1 MASLSIAIKEGEPKP
16 SVKLV
21 WQILLGEANIVIMS
35 DFAIIV
41 ICISSIVIAYF
52 VFNIIKSGRHANMK
66 ANIKDGTIEFGNDKI
81 STEKNIDKQNKIVS
95 NAFESPKELQT
106 LTNKNNDEIVNYYN
120 NNFKYDDKITSLTV
134 YKEYSNIISQST
146 LEVQSRIV
154 SYIARNHILNKNKSE
169 FESYLKE
176 KRIEIIDIY
185 NVALFNS
192 SIESIKKLQLE
203 NICNFYYMII
213 LDNIK
218 DTYKSIYDNH
228 KEQALKRKEFLKNLK
243 NIKPQDRLKSY
254 DVFIHNNFTET
265 AIRDSEIVLDNL
277 KHLQK
282 FLLGIFHDNL
292 KYNGVR

>member
-1 MASLSIAIKEGEPKP
+1 
-16 SVKLV
+16 
-21 WQILLGEANIVIMS
+21 MS

-66 ANIKDGTIEFGNDKI
+66 ADVKNGTIEFGNNTDN
-81 STEKNIDKQNKIVS
+81 EKNKEKIKEEKYIQKQNNIIN
-95 NAFESPKELQT
+95 NAFESPKELPT
-106 LTNKNNDEIVNYYN
+106 LTNKNNDDIINYYN
-120 NNFKYDDKITSLTV
+120 SSNFKYDDKITSLTV

-146 LEVQSRIV
+146 LEVQSIII
-154 SYIARNHILNKNKSE
+154 SYIAKNHILNKNKTE
-169 FESYLKE
+169 FESYLKQ

-185 NVALFNS
+185 NTALFNS

-228 KEQALKRKEFLKNLK
+228 KEQALKRKDFLKNLK

-292 KYNGVR
+292 KYNGVI

>member
-1 MASLSIAIKEGEPKP
+1 
-16 SVKLV
+16 
-21 WQILLGEANIVIMS
+21 MS

-41 ICISSIVIAYF
+41 ICISAIIVSYF

-66 ANIKDGTIEFGNDKI
+66 ADVKNGTIEFGNNHNNEKI
-81 STEKNIDKQNKIVS
+81 KEEKYIQKQNNLIN
-95 NAFESPKELQT
+95 NAFEYPKEISALS
-106 LTNKNNDEIVNYYN
+106 NKNNDEIIDYYD
-120 NNFKYDDKITSLTV
+120 NFKYDDKITSLTV

-146 LEVQSRIV
+146 LEVQSRII

-169 FESYLKE
+169 FESYLKQ

-218 DTYKSIYDNH
+218 DIYKSIYDNH
-228 KEQALKRKEFLKNLK
+228 KVQALKRKEFLKNLK

-265 AIRDSEIVLDNL
+265 AIKDSEIVLDNL

>member
-1 MASLSIAIKEGEPKP
+1 
-16 SVKLV
+16 
-21 WQILLGEANIVIMS
+21 MS

-106 LTNKNNDEIVNYYN
+106 LTNKNNDEIINYYN

-146 LEVQSRIV
+146 LEVQSRII

-228 KEQALKRKEFLKNLK
+228 KEQAIKRKEFLKNLK

-254 DVFIHNNFTET
+254 DVFIRNNFTET
-265 AIRDSEIVLDNL
+265 AIKDSEIVLEDL
-277 KHLQK
+277 KYLQK

>member
-1 MASLSIAIKEGEPKP
+1 
-16 SVKLV
+16 
-21 WQILLGEANIVIMS
+21 MS

-106 LTNKNNDEIVNYYN
+106 LTNKNNDEIINYYN

>member
-1 MASLSIAIKEGEPKP
+1 
-16 SVKLV
+16 
-21 WQILLGEANIVIMS
+21 MS

-41 ICISSIVIAYF
+41 ICISSIVISYF

-66 ANIKDGTIEFGNDKI
+66 ANVKDGTIEFGNNTNNEKVNEKI
-81 STEKNIDKQNKIVS
+81 KEENYIQKQNNIVH
-95 NAFESPKELQT
+95 NAFDNAKELQT
-106 LTNKNNDEIVNYYN
+106 LQNKNNDEILNYYN
-120 NNFKYDDKITSLTV
+120 NDKFIYDDKITSLTV

-146 LEVQSRIV
+146 LEVQSKIIA
-154 SYIARNHILNKNKSE
+154 YIARNHIINKDKVE
-169 FESYLKE
+169 FEAYVKE

-185 NVALFNS
+185 NVSLFNS
-192 SIESIKKLQLE
+192 NIESIKKLRLE

-218 DTYKSIYDNH
+218 DTYKSIYNNH
-228 KEQALKRKEFLKNLK
+228 KVQYIKRKEFLNNLK
-243 NIKPQDRLKSY
+243 NIKPSDRLKSY

-292 KYNGVR
+292 KYNNGVRK

>member
-1 MASLSIAIKEGEPKP
+1 
-16 SVKLV
+16 
-21 WQILLGEANIVIMS
+21 MS

-41 ICISSIVIAYF
+41 ICISSIVISYF

-66 ANIKDGTIEFGNDKI
+66 ANVKDGTIEFGNNTNNEKVNEKI
-81 STEKNIDKQNKIVS
+81 KEENYIQKQNNIVH
-95 NAFESPKELQT
+95 NAFDNAKELQT
-106 LTNKNNDEIVNYYN
+106 LQNKNNDEILNYYN
-120 NNFKYDDKITSLTV
+120 SDKFIYDDKITSLTV

-146 LEVQSRIV
+146 LEVQSKIIA
-154 SYIARNHILNKNKSE
+154 YIARNHIINKDKVE
-169 FESYLKE
+169 FETYVKE

-185 NVALFNS
+185 NVSLFNS
-192 SIESIKKLQLE
+192 NIESIKKLRLE

-218 DTYKSIYDNH
+218 DTYKSIYNNH
-228 KEQALKRKEFLKNLK
+228 KVQYIKRKEFLNNLK
-243 NIKPQDRLKSY
+243 NIKQEDRLKSY

-292 KYNGVR
+292 KYNGVKK

>member
-1 MASLSIAIKEGEPKP
+1 
-16 SVKLV
+16 
-21 WQILLGEANIVIMS
+21 MS

-41 ICISSIVIAYF
+41 ICISSIVISYF

-66 ANIKDGTIEFGNDKI
+66 ANVKDGTIEFGNNTNNEKVNEKI
-81 STEKNIDKQNKIVS
+81 KEENYIQKQNNIVH
-95 NAFESPKELQT
+95 NAFDNAKELET
-106 LTNKNNDEIVNYYN
+106 LQNKNNDEILNYYN
-120 NNFKYDDKITSLTV
+120 SDKFIYDDKITSLTV

-146 LEVQSRIV
+146 LEVQSKIIA
-154 SYIARNHILNKNKSE
+154 YIARNHIINKDKVE
-169 FESYLKE
+169 FETNVKE

-192 SIESIKKLQLE
+192 NIESIKKLRLE

-218 DTYKSIYDNH
+218 DTYKSIYNNH
-228 KEQALKRKEFLKNLK
+228 KVQYIKRKEFLNNLK
-243 NIKPQDRLKSY
+243 NIKQEDRLKSY

-292 KYNGVR
+292 KYNGVKK

>member
-1 MASLSIAIKEGEPKP
+1 
-16 SVKLV
+16 
-21 WQILLGEANIVIMS
+21 MS
-35 DFAIIV
+35 DFAIV
-41 ICISSIVIAYF
+41 FICISSMVIAYF

-81 STEKNIDKQNKIVS
+81 ITEKSIDKQNKIVS
-95 NAFESPKELQT
+95 NAFESPKELSA
-106 LTNKNNDEIVNYYN
+106 LSNKNNNEIINYYN
-120 NNFKYDDKITSLTV
+120 NLKYDDKITSLTV

-146 LEVQSRIV
+146 LEVQSKII

-185 NVALFNS
+185 NSALFNS

-218 DTYKSIYDNH
+218 NTYKSIYNNH
-228 KEQALKRKEFLKNLK
+228 KVQYIKRRDFIKNLK
-243 NIKPQDRLKSY
+243 NIKPSDRLKSY
-254 DVFIHNNFTET
+254 DVFINNNFTET

>member
-1 MASLSIAIKEGEPKP
+1 
-16 SVKLV
+16 
-21 WQILLGEANIVIMS
+21 MS

-41 ICISSIVIAYF
+41 ICISSIVISYF

-66 ANIKDGTIEFGNDKI
+66 ANVKDGTIEFGNNTNNEKVNEKI
-81 STEKNIDKQNKIVS
+81 KEENYIQKQNNIVH
-95 NAFESPKELQT
+95 NAFDNAKELQT
-106 LTNKNNDEIVNYYN
+106 LQNKNNDEILNYYN
-120 NNFKYDDKITSLTV
+120 SDKFIYDYKITSLTV

-146 LEVQSRIV
+146 LEVQSKIIA
-154 SYIARNHILNKNKSE
+154 YIARNHIINKDKVE
-169 FESYLKE
+169 FETYVKE

-192 SIESIKKLQLE
+192 NIESIKKLRLE

-218 DTYKSIYDNH
+218 DTYKSIYNNH
-228 KEQALKRKEFLKNLK
+228 KVQYIKRKEFLNNLK
-243 NIKPQDRLKSY
+243 NIKPSDRLKSY

-292 KYNGVR
+292 KYNGVRK

>member
-1 MASLSIAIKEGEPKP
+1 
-16 SVKLV
+16 
-21 WQILLGEANIVIMS
+21 MS

-106 LTNKNNDEIVNYYN
+106 LTNKNNDEIINYYN

-292 KYNGVR
+292 KYNGGK

>member
-1 MASLSIAIKEGEPKP
+1 MT
-16 SVKLV
+16 
-21 WQILLGEANIVIMS
+21 

-41 ICISSIVIAYF
+41 ICISSIVISYF
-52 VFNIIKSGRHANMK
+52 VFNIIKSGRNANMK
-66 ANIKDGTIEFGNDKI
+66 ANIKDGTIEFGNNTNNEKVNEKI
-81 STEKNIDKQNKIVS
+81 KEENYIQKQNNIVH
-95 NAFESPKELQT
+95 NAFDNAKELET
-106 LTNKNNDEIVNYYN
+106 LQNKNNDEILNYYN
-120 NNFKYDDKITSLTV
+120 NDKFIYDDKITSLTV

-146 LEVQSRIV
+146 LEVQSKIIA
-154 SYIARNHILNKNKSE
+154 YIARNHIINKDKVE
-169 FESYLKE
+169 FETYVKE

-185 NVALFNS
+185 NVSLFNS
-192 SIESIKKLQLE
+192 NIESIKKLRLE

-218 DTYKSIYDNH
+218 DTYKSIYNNH
-228 KEQALKRKEFLKNLK
+228 KVQYIKRKEFLNNLK
-243 NIKPQDRLKSY
+243 NIKSEDRLKSY

-265 AIRDSEIVLDNL
+265 AIKDSEIVLDNL

>member
-1 MASLSIAIKEGEPKP
+1 
-16 SVKLV
+16 
-21 WQILLGEANIVIMS
+21 MS

-146 LEVQSRIV
+146 LEVQSRII
-154 SYIARNHILNKNKSE
+154 SYIARNHILNKNKIE
-169 FESYLKE
+169 FENYIKQ

-185 NVALFNS
+185 NVSLFNS
-192 SIESIKKLQLE
+192 NIETIKKLQLE

-265 AIRDSEIVLDNL
+265 AIKDSEIVLENL
-277 KHLQK
+277 KYLQK

-292 KYNGVR
+292 KYNGAK

>member
-1 MASLSIAIKEGEPKP
+1 
-16 SVKLV
+16 
-21 WQILLGEANIVIMS
+21 MS

-41 ICISSIVIAYF
+41 VCVSSIVIAYF

-106 LTNKNNDEIVNYYN
+106 LTNKNNDEIINYYN
-120 NNFKYDDKITSLTV
+120 SNNFKYDDKITSLTV

-146 LEVQSRIV
+146 LEVQSRII

-228 KEQALKRKEFLKNLK
+228 KVQALKRKEFLKNLK

-265 AIRDSEIVLDNL
+265 AIKDGEIVLDNL

-292 KYNGVR
+292 KYNGGK

>member
-1 MASLSIAIKEGEPKP
+1 
-16 SVKLV
+16 
-21 WQILLGEANIVIMS
+21 MS

-41 ICISSIVIAYF
+41 ICISSIVISYF

-66 ANIKDGTIEFGNDKI
+66 ANVKDGTIEFGNNTNNEKVNEKI
-81 STEKNIDKQNKIVS
+81 KEENYIQKQNNIVH
-95 NAFESPKELQT
+95 NAFDNAKELET
-106 LTNKNNDEIVNYYN
+106 LQNKNNDEILNYYN
-120 NNFKYDDKITSLTV
+120 SDKFIYDDKITSLTV

-146 LEVQSRIV
+146 LEVQSKIIA
-154 SYIARNHILNKNKSE
+154 YIARNHIINKDKVE
-169 FESYLKE
+169 FETYVKE

-192 SIESIKKLQLE
+192 NIESIKKLRLE

-218 DTYKSIYDNH
+218 DTYKSIYNNH
-228 KEQALKRKEFLKNLK
+228 KVQYIKRKEFLNNLK
-243 NIKPQDRLKSY
+243 NIKQEDRLKSY

-292 KYNGVR
+292 KYNGVKK

>member
-1 MASLSIAIKEGEPKP
+1 
-16 SVKLV
+16 
-21 WQILLGEANIVIMS
+21 MS

-106 LTNKNNDEIVNYYN
+106 LTNKNNDEIINYYN

-146 LEVQSRIV
+146 LEVQSRII

>member
-1 MASLSIAIKEGEPKP
+1 
-16 SVKLV
+16 
-21 WQILLGEANIVIMS
+21 MS

-41 ICISSIVIAYF
+41 ICISSIVISYF

-66 ANIKDGTIEFGNDKI
+66 ANVKDGTIEFGNNTNNEKVNEKI
-81 STEKNIDKQNKIVS
+81 KEENYIQKQNNIVH
-95 NAFESPKELQT
+95 NAFDNAKELQT
-106 LTNKNNDEIVNYYN
+106 LQNKNNDEILNYYN
-120 NNFKYDDKITSLTV
+120 NDKFIYDDKITSLTV

-146 LEVQSRIV
+146 LEVQSKIIA
-154 SYIARNHILNKNKSE
+154 YIARNHIINKDKVE
-169 FESYLKE
+169 FETYVKE

-185 NVALFNS
+185 NVSLFNS
-192 SIESIKKLQLE
+192 NIESIKKLRLE

-218 DTYKSIYDNH
+218 DTYKSIYNNH
-228 KEQALKRKEFLKNLK
+228 KVQYIKRKEFLNNLK
-243 NIKPQDRLKSY
+243 NIKLEDRLKSY

-265 AIRDSEIVLDNL
+265 AIKDSEIVLENL

-292 KYNGVR
+292 KYNGVKK

>member
-1 MASLSIAIKEGEPKP
+1 
-16 SVKLV
+16 
-21 WQILLGEANIVIMS
+21 MS
-35 DFAIIV
+35 DFAVIF

-146 LEVQSRIV
+146 LEVQSRII

-243 NIKPQDRLKSY
+243 NLKPQDRLKSY

>member
-1 MASLSIAIKEGEPKP
+1 
-16 SVKLV
+16 
-21 WQILLGEANIVIMS
+21 
-35 DFAIIV
+35 
-41 ICISSIVIAYF
+41 
-52 VFNIIKSGRHANMK
+52 MK

-106 LTNKNNDEIVNYYN
+106 LTNKNNDEIINYYN

-146 LEVQSRIV
+146 LEVQSRII

-228 KEQALKRKEFLKNLK
+228 KEQALKNNHKEQALKRKEFLKNLK

-254 DVFIHNNFTET
+254 DVFIRNNFTET

>member
-1 MASLSIAIKEGEPKP
+1 
-16 SVKLV
+16 
-21 WQILLGEANIVIMS
+21 MS

-41 ICISSIVIAYF
+41 ICISSIVISYF

-66 ANIKDGTIEFGNDKI
+66 ANVKDGTIEFGNNTNNEKVNEKI
-81 STEKNIDKQNKIVS
+81 KEENYIQKQNNIVH
-95 NAFESPKELQT
+95 NAFDNAKELET
-106 LTNKNNDEIVNYYN
+106 LQNKNNDEILNYYN
-120 NNFKYDDKITSLTV
+120 NDKFIYDDKITSLTV

-146 LEVQSRIV
+146 LEVQSKIIA
-154 SYIARNHILNKNKSE
+154 YIARNHIINKDKVE
-169 FESYLKE
+169 FETYVKE

-185 NVALFNS
+185 NVSLFNS
-192 SIESIKKLQLE
+192 NIESIKKLRLE

-218 DTYKSIYDNH
+218 DTYKSIYNNH
-228 KEQALKRKEFLKNLK
+228 KVQYIKRKEFLNNLK
-243 NIKPQDRLKSY
+243 NIKPSDRLKSY
-254 DVFIHNNFTET
+254 DVFMHNNFTET

-292 KYNGVR
+292 KYNGAGK

>member
-1 MASLSIAIKEGEPKP
+1 
-16 SVKLV
+16 
-21 WQILLGEANIVIMS
+21 MS

-41 ICISSIVIAYF
+41 ICISSIVISYF

-66 ANIKDGTIEFGNDKI
+66 ANVKDGTIEFGNNTNNEKVNEKI
-81 STEKNIDKQNKIVS
+81 KEENYIQKQNNIVH
-95 NAFESPKELQT
+95 NAFDNAKELQT
-106 LTNKNNDEIVNYYN
+106 LQNKNNDEILNYYN
-120 NNFKYDDKITSLTV
+120 SDKFIYDYKITSLTV

-146 LEVQSRIV
+146 LEVQSKIIA
-154 SYIARNHILNKNKSE
+154 YIARNHIINKDKVE
-169 FESYLKE
+169 FETYVKE

-185 NVALFNS
+185 NVSLFNS
-192 SIESIKKLQLE
+192 NIESIKKLRLE

-218 DTYKSIYDNH
+218 DTYKSIYNNH
-228 KEQALKRKEFLKNLK
+228 KVQYIKRKEFLNNLK
-243 NIKPQDRLKSY
+243 NIKQEDRLKSY

-292 KYNGVR
+292 KYNGVKK

>member
-1 MASLSIAIKEGEPKP
+1 
-16 SVKLV
+16 
-21 WQILLGEANIVIMS
+21 MS

-41 ICISSIVIAYF
+41 ICISSIIISYF
-52 VFNIIKSGRHANMK
+52 VFNIIKSGRYANMK
-66 ANIKDGTIEFGNDKI
+66 ANVKDGTIEFGNNTNNEKVNEKI
-81 STEKNIDKQNKIVS
+81 KEENYIQKQNNIVH
-95 NAFESPKELQT
+95 NAFDNAKELQT
-106 LTNKNNDEIVNYYN
+106 LQNKNNDEILNYYN
-120 NNFKYDDKITSLTV
+120 NDKFIYDDKITSLTV

-146 LEVQSRIV
+146 LEVQSKIMG
-154 SYIARNHILNKNKSE
+154 YIARNHIINKDKVE
-169 FESYLKE
+169 FEAYVKE

-185 NVALFNS
+185 DTALFNS
-192 SIESIKKLQLE
+192 NIESIKKLRLE

-218 DTYKSIYDNH
+218 DTYKSIYNNH
-228 KEQALKRKEFLKNLK
+228 KVQYIKRKEFLNNLK
-243 NIKPQDRLKSY
+243 NIKQEDRLKSY

-292 KYNGVR
+292 KYNGVKK

>member
-1 MASLSIAIKEGEPKP
+1 
-16 SVKLV
+16 
-21 WQILLGEANIVIMS
+21 MS

-41 ICISSIVIAYF
+41 ICISSIIISYF

-66 ANIKDGTIEFGNDKI
+66 ANVKDGTIEFGNNTNNEKVNEKI
-81 STEKNIDKQNKIVS
+81 KEENYIQKQNNIVH
-95 NAFESPKELQT
+95 NAFDNAKELQT
-106 LTNKNNDEIVNYYN
+106 LQNKNNDEILNYYN
-120 NNFKYDDKITSLTV
+120 NDKFIYDDKITSLTV

-146 LEVQSRIV
+146 LEVQSKIMG
-154 SYIARNHILNKNKSE
+154 YIARNHIINKDKVE
-169 FESYLKE
+169 FEAYVKE

-185 NVALFNS
+185 DTALFNS
-192 SIESIKKLQLE
+192 NIESIKKLRLE

-218 DTYKSIYDNH
+218 DTYKSIYNNH
-228 KEQALKRKEFLKNLK
+228 KVQYIKRKEFLNNLK
-243 NIKPQDRLKSY
+243 NIKQEDRLKSY

-282 FLLGIFHDNL
+282 FLLGIFHDSL

>member
-1 MASLSIAIKEGEPKP
+1 
-16 SVKLV
+16 
-21 WQILLGEANIVIMS
+21 MS
-35 DFAIIV
+35 DFAVIF
-41 ICISSIVIAYF
+41 ICISSMVIAYF

-66 ANIKDGTIEFGNDKI
+66 ANVKDGTIEFGNGGKD
-81 STEKNIDKQNKIVS
+81 ENIKQDNYIQKQNNIVH
-95 NAFESPKELQT
+95 NAFDNPKELRT
-106 LTNKNNDEIVNYYN
+106 LENKNNSEILNHYSN
-120 NNFKYDDKITSLTV
+120 DNFKYDDKITSLTV

-146 LEVQSRIV
+146 LEVQSKII
-154 SYIARNHILNKNKSE
+154 SYIAKNHILNKDKVE
-169 FESYLKE
+169 FENYLKQ

-185 NVALFNS
+185 NAALFQSN
-192 SIESIKKLQLE
+192 IESIKKLQLE

-218 DTYKSIYDNH
+218 DIYKSIYNNH
-228 KEQALKRKEFLKNLK
+228 KVQAIKRKEFLKNLK
-243 NIKPQDRLKSY
+243 NIKPSDRLKSY
-254 DVFIHNNFTET
+254 DVFINNNFTET

>member
-1 MASLSIAIKEGEPKP
+1 MT
-16 SVKLV
+16 
-21 WQILLGEANIVIMS
+21 

-41 ICISSIVIAYF
+41 ICISSIVISYF

-66 ANIKDGTIEFGNDKI
+66 ANIKDGTIEFGNNTNNEKVNEKI
-81 STEKNIDKQNKIVS
+81 KEENYIQKQNNIVH
-95 NAFESPKELQT
+95 NAFDNAKELET
-106 LTNKNNDEIVNYYN
+106 LQNKNNDEILNYYN
-120 NNFKYDDKITSLTV
+120 SDKFIYDDKITSLTV

-146 LEVQSRIV
+146 LEVQSKIIA
-154 SYIARNHILNKNKSE
+154 YIARNHIINKDKVE
-169 FESYLKE
+169 FETYVKE

-185 NVALFNS
+185 NVSLFNS
-192 SIESIKKLQLE
+192 NIESIKKLRLE

-218 DTYKSIYDNH
+218 DTYKSIYNNH
-228 KEQALKRKEFLKNLK
+228 KVQYIKRKEFLNNLK
-243 NIKPQDRLKSY
+243 NIKPEDRLKSY

-292 KYNGVR
+292 KYNGVKK

>member
-1 MASLSIAIKEGEPKP
+1 
-16 SVKLV
+16 
-21 WQILLGEANIVIMS
+21 MS

-106 LTNKNNDEIVNYYN
+106 LTNKNNDEIINYYN

-146 LEVQSRIV
+146 LEVQSRII

-282 FLLGIFHDNL
+282 FLLGIFHDSL
-292 KYNGVR
+292 KYNSIK

>member
-1 MASLSIAIKEGEPKP
+1 
-16 SVKLV
+16 
-21 WQILLGEANIVIMS
+21 MS

-41 ICISSIVIAYF
+41 ICISSIIISYF

-66 ANIKDGTIEFGNDKI
+66 ANVKDGTIEFGNNTNNEKVNEKI
-81 STEKNIDKQNKIVS
+81 KEENYIQKQNNIVH
-95 NAFESPKELQT
+95 NAFDNAKELET
-106 LTNKNNDEIVNYYN
+106 LQNKNNDEILNYYN
-120 NNFKYDDKITSLTV
+120 NDKFIYDDKITSLTV

-146 LEVQSRIV
+146 LEVQSKIIA
-154 SYIARNHILNKNKSE
+154 YIARNHIINKDKVE
-169 FESYLKE
+169 FETYVKE

-185 NVALFNS
+185 NVSLFNS
-192 SIESIKKLQLE
+192 NIESIKKLRLE

-218 DTYKSIYDNH
+218 DTYKSIYNNH
-228 KEQALKRKEFLKNLK
+228 KVQYIKRKEFLNNLK
-243 NIKPQDRLKSY
+243 NIKPEDRLKSY

-292 KYNGVR
+292 KYNGVKK

>member
-1 MASLSIAIKEGEPKP
+1 
-16 SVKLV
+16 
-21 WQILLGEANIVIMS
+21 MS

-106 LTNKNNDEIVNYYN
+106 LTNKNNDEIINYYN

-146 LEVQSRIV
+146 LEVQSRII

-169 FESYLKE
+169 FESYLKQ

-228 KEQALKRKEFLKNLK
+228 KEQAIKRKEFLKNLK

-254 DVFIHNNFTET
+254 DVFIRNNFTET
-265 AIRDSEIVLDNL
+265 AIKDSEIVLEDL
-277 KHLQK
+277 KYLQK